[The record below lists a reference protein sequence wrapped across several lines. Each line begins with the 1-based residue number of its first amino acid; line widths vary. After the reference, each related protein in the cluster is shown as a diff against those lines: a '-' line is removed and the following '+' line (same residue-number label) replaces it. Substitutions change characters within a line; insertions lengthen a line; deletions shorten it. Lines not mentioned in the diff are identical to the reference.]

1 MSAEASSLTFE
12 QALSELEQI
21 VQKLEAGDASLDE
34 AINAYSRGIELKN
47 QCQQRLE
54 SARLQVEKIEEGMNR
69 DGLKRWT
76 VTFTEMPPERDLIS
90 VRAAFICGA

>member
-21 VQKLEAGDASLDE
+21 VQKLEAGDASLDD

-47 QCQQRLE
+47 QCQQRPDHPTE
-54 SARLQVEKIEEGMNR
+54 
-69 DGLKRWT
+69 
-76 VTFTEMPPERDLIS
+76 TFSQFRP
-90 VRAAFICGA
+90 

>member
-21 VQKLEAGDASLDE
+21 VQKLEAGDASLDD

-47 QCQQRLE
+47 ECQRRLE
-54 SARLQVEKIEEGMNR
+54 SARLQVEKIQFPT
-69 DGLKRWT
+69 DGSNA
-76 VTFTEMPPERDLIS
+76 VTEPFDNE
-90 VRAAFICGA
+90 

>member
-21 VQKLEAGDASLDE
+21 VQKLEAGDASLDD

-47 QCQQRLE
+47 QCQLRLV
-54 SARLQVEKIEEGMNR
+54 SARLKVEKFQFST
-69 DGLKRWT
+69 DGSSA
-76 VTFTEMPPERDLIS
+76 VTEPFDNE
-90 VRAAFICGA
+90 

>member
-21 VQKLEAGDASLDE
+21 VQKLEAGDASLDD

-54 SARLQVEKIEEGMNR
+54 SARLQVEKIQFST
-69 DGLKRWT
+69 DGSSA
-76 VTFTEMPPERDLIS
+76 VTEPFDNE
-90 VRAAFICGA
+90 

>member
-21 VQKLEAGDASLDE
+21 VQKLEAGDASLDD

-47 QCQQRLE
+47 QCQHRLE
-54 SARLQVEKIEEGMNR
+54 SARLQVEKIQFPT
-69 DGLKRWT
+69 DGSNA
-76 VTFTEMPPERDLIS
+76 VTEPFDNE
-90 VRAAFICGA
+90 

>member
-21 VQKLEAGDASLDE
+21 VQKLEAGDASLDD

-54 SARLQVEKIEEGMNR
+54 SARLQVEKIQFPI
-69 DGLKRWT
+69 DGSNA
-76 VTFTEMPPERDLIS
+76 VTEPFDNE
-90 VRAAFICGA
+90 

>member
-21 VQKLEAGDASLDE
+21 VQKLEAGDASLDD

-47 QCQQRLE
+47 QCQKRLE
-54 SARLQVEKIEEGMNR
+54 SARLQVEKIQFPT
-69 DGLKRWT
+69 DGSNA
-76 VTFTEMPPERDLIS
+76 VTERFDNE
-90 VRAAFICGA
+90 